1 MSELGVLIR
10 GRRFTRADVVEKG
23 IPSIHYGEIYTR
35 YGVVARR
42 AFSSVREDL
51 RPRLRF
57 AQPGDVVIAAVGE
70 TVEDVGKAVAWLGDS
85 PVAIHDDTF
94 LFRSD
99 LEPRFVSHF
108 MQSSAFNRQKEQF
121 VARAKI
127 KRLSSDGLG
136 RILVPVLPRE
146 EQDRVVDLLDKFEAL
161 VNDLSVGLPAELA
174 ARRKQ
179 YEHYRDRLL
188 TFTEAPA

>member
-1 MSELGVLIR
+1 
-10 GRRFTRADVVEKG
+10 
-23 IPSIHYGEIYTR
+23 
-35 YGVVARR
+35 
-42 AFSSVREDL
+42 
-51 RPRLRF
+51 
-57 AQPGDVVIAAVGE
+57 
-70 TVEDVGKAVAWLGDS
+70 
-85 PVAIHDDTF
+85 
-94 LFRSD
+94 
-99 LEPRFVSHF
+99 